1 LGNTVDW
8 EIMRKAILGLD
19 LGGTNI
25 KSVLFDPALN
35 KIITRKQIPTQAGS
49 GVSRVVDNIVSS
61 IKDDLDAAK
70 GSRHKITALGIGSAG
85 LVENGVV
92 RNSPNLP
99 GWQGSVPLLKLI
111 RDQMPGCGL
120 PILIENDVNCLVAA
134 EYAIGAAKGHSEV
147 VGLAIGTGVGG
158 GIMINGRLVTG
169 AHGGAGE
176 LGHMTIKM
184 DGPLCKCGNHG
195 CLEAMI
201 GTDAILARY
210 HRIDKTTKTKSLTVA
225 QIALMARK
233 NQPAAVKTLAETGKI
248 LGVAL
253 ASIANIFNPQ
263 VIVLGGGVIQ
273 AGNLLID
280 PARQEMNKRAMPYN
294 AKGLKIRTAKLG
306 PVAGAV
312 GAAILAYRYFAK

>member
-1 LGNTVDW
+1 
-8 EIMRKAILGLD
+8 MRKAVLGLD

-25 KSVLFDPALN
+25 KSVLFDPAID
-35 KIITRKQIPTQAGS
+35 KIIAQNQIPTQAGS
-49 GVSRVVDNIVSS
+49 GVSRVVDNIVSL
-61 IKDDLDAAK
+61 IKDRLDTAK
-70 GSRHKITALGIGSAG
+70 GSRHKITSLGIGSAG

-111 RDQMPGCGL
+111 KDRMPGVDL

-134 EYAIGAAKGHSEV
+134 EYAMGAAKGYSEV

-158 GIMINGRLVTG
+158 GIMIGGRLVTG

-201 GTDAILARY
+201 GTEAITERY
-210 HRIDKTTKTKSLTVA
+210 RSLNSKLKINNLKFTVA
-225 QIALMARK
+225 EISVRAKRGEF
-233 NQPAAVKTLAETGKI
+233 AAIKTFSETGKL

-273 AGNLLID
+273 AGKLLID
-280 PARQEMNKRAMPYN
+280 PAQQEMLKRVMPYN
-294 AKGLKIRTAKLG
+294 AKGLKIRAAKLG
-306 PVAGAV
+306 PAAGAV
-312 GAAILAYRYFAK
+312 GAAILAYRDSFK

>member
-1 LGNTVDW
+1 
-8 EIMRKAILGLD
+8 MRKAILGLD

-25 KSVLFDPALN
+25 KSVIFDPVRN
-35 KIITRKQIPTQAGS
+35 KIITQGQIPTQAGS

-61 IKDDLDAAK
+61 IKDNLAAAVK
-70 GSRHKITALGIGSAG
+70 SRHKITALGIGSAG

-111 RDQMPGCGL
+111 TDRMPGGGL

-134 EYAIGAAKGHSEV
+134 EYTIGAAKGYSEV

-158 GIMINGRLVTG
+158 GIIIGGRLVTG
-169 AHGGAGE
+169 SHGGAGE
-176 LGHMTIKM
+176 LGHMTVKM

-210 HRIDKTTKTKSLTVA
+210 HRIDKTTKIKSLTVA

-233 NQPAAVKTLAETGKI
+233 DQPAAVSTLAETGKI

-273 AGNLLID
+273 AGRLLID
-280 PARQEMNKRAMPYN
+280 PARQEMIKRVMPYN
-294 AKGLKIRTAKLG
+294 AKGLKIRKTKIG
-306 PVAGAV
+306 PAAGAV
-312 GAAILAYRYFAK
+312 GAAILAYKYSVK

>member
-1 LGNTVDW
+1 
-8 EIMRKAILGLD
+8 MRKAILGLD

-25 KSVLFDPALN
+25 KSVLFDPAIN
-35 KIITRKQIPTQAGS
+35 KIITQGQKPTQAGF
-49 GVSRVVDNIVSS
+49 GISRVVDNIVSL
-61 IKDDLDAAK
+61 IKDNLDAAK
-70 GSRHKITALGIGSAG
+70 ISRHKITALGIGSAG
-85 LVENGVV
+85 LVEKGMV

-111 RDQMPGCGL
+111 RNKMPGVDL

-134 EYAIGAAKGHSEV
+134 EYAIGAAKGYSEV

-158 GIMINGRLVTG
+158 GIIVGGKLVTG

-176 LGHMTIKM
+176 LGHMTVKM

-201 GTDAILARY
+201 GTDAIIQRFRQHSHSDA
-210 HRIDKTTKTKSLTVA
+210 TVTVA
-225 QIALMARK
+225 QISKLAK
-233 NQPAAVKTLAETGKI
+233 SKDPAAIKTLSETGKL

-273 AGNLLID
+273 AGRLLID
-280 PARQEMNKRAMPYN
+280 PAKQEMLKRVMPYN
-294 AKGLKIRTAKLG
+294 AKGLKIRTARLG

-312 GAAILAYRYFAK
+312 GAAILTYSYSAK

>member
-1 LGNTVDW
+1 
-8 EIMRKAILGLD
+8 MRKAILGLD

-25 KSVLFDPALN
+25 KSVIFDPVLN
-35 KIITRKQIPTQAGS
+35 KIISQDQIPTEAGS
-49 GVSRVVDNIVSS
+49 GVTRVVDNLVSS
-61 IKDDLDAAK
+61 IKDNLAAAK
-70 GSRHKITALGIGSAG
+70 RAKHQITALGIGSAG

-111 RDQMPGCGL
+111 KDKMPGVDL
-120 PILIENDVNCLVAA
+120 PVLIENDVNCLVAA
-134 EYAIGAAKGHSEV
+134 EYAMGAAKGYSEV

-158 GIMINGRLVTG
+158 GIIIDGKLVTG

-201 GTDAILARY
+201 GTEAIIQRFRQHSHSDAAI
-210 HRIDKTTKTKSLTVA
+210 TVA
-225 QIALMARK
+225 QISKLAK
-233 NQPAAVKTLAETGKI
+233 SKDPAAIKTLSEIGKL

-273 AGNLLID
+273 AGKLLID
-280 PARQEMNKRAMPYN
+280 PAKQEMHKRVMPYN
-294 AKGLKIRTAKLG
+294 AKGLKIKTAQLG

-312 GAAILAYRYFAK
+312 GAAILAYRSSTK

>member
-1 LGNTVDW
+1 
-8 EIMRKAILGLD
+8 MD

-25 KSVLFDPALN
+25 KSVIFDPVLN
-35 KIITRKQIPTQAGS
+35 KIITQGQIPTEAGL

-61 IKDDLDAAK
+61 IKDNLAAAER
-70 GSRHKITALGIGSAG
+70 SRHRITALGIGSAG
-85 LVENGVV
+85 LVENGMV

-99 GWQGSVPLLKLI
+99 GWQGAVPLLKLI
-111 RDQMPGCGL
+111 RNKLPGIDL
-120 PILIENDVNCLVAA
+120 SILIENDVNCLVAA
-134 EYAIGAAKGHSEV
+134 EYAIGAAKGYSEV

-158 GIMINGRLVTG
+158 GVIIGGRLVTG

-184 DGPLCKCGNHG
+184 DGPRCKCGNHG
-195 CLEAMI
+195 CLEAMV
-201 GTDAILARY
+201 GTEAIMERY
-210 HRIDKTTKTKSLTVA
+210 RSLNSKFKIQNSEFTVA
-225 QIALMARK
+225 EISVRAKRGEV
-233 NQPAAVKTLAETGKI
+233 AAVKTFFETGKI

-273 AGNLLID
+273 AGKFLID
-280 PARQEMNKRAMPYN
+280 PAKQEMRKRVMPYN
-294 AKGLKIRTAKLG
+294 AKGLKIKTARLG

-312 GAAILAYRYFAK
+312 GAAILAYRYSAK